1 MNIGILGAG
10 KIAGVMADTI
20 NRMTDVKLYA
30 VGSRSWEKANAFAN
44 EFAIDKAYGSYE
56 ELVSDDAIDLVYIA
70 TPHSHHYEQMKL
82 CIEHGRNVLCEKAF
96 TYNAAQAEEIADL
109 AAKKNVYVAEAIWTR
124 YMPSRQMIN
133 EILEFGV
140 IGDVRTMTCN
150 LSYPISNIERLTNPE
165 LAGGALLDV
174 GV

>member
-30 VGSRSWEKANAFAN
+30 VGSRSWEKTNAFAN

-96 TYNAAQAEEIADL
+96 TYNAAHPCKQ
-109 AAKKNVYVAEAIWTR
+109 KR
-124 YMPSRQMIN
+124 
-133 EILEFGV
+133 
-140 IGDVRTMTCN
+140 
-150 LSYPISNIERLTNPE
+150 
-165 LAGGALLDV
+165 
-174 GV
+174 

>member
-96 TYNAAQAEEIADL
+96 TCQNHPY
-109 AAKKNVYVAEAIWTR
+109 Y
-124 YMPSRQMIN
+124 
-133 EILEFGV
+133 
-140 IGDVRTMTCN
+140 
-150 LSYPISNIERLTNPE
+150 
-165 LAGGALLDV
+165 
-174 GV
+174 

>member
-82 CIEHGRNVLCEKAF
+82 CMEEMCYARRHLPTMLHRLRRSQIWQQRRRCMWLRRYGRDICRP
-96 TYNAAQAEEIADL
+96 D
-109 AAKKNVYVAEAIWTR
+109 R
-124 YMPSRQMIN
+124 
-133 EILEFGV
+133 
-140 IGDVRTMTCN
+140 
-150 LSYPISNIERLTNPE
+150 
-165 LAGGALLDV
+165 
-174 GV
+174 